1 VTNAPRLNAEFV
13 LKVLGIEDIF
23 PTIVLAEEEI
33 AAKPDSLTYQIG
45 LKRLGVNASE
55 ASTLAASFIEIL
67 GITVKY

>member
-33 AAKPDSLTYQIG
+33 AAKPDPLPYQIG

-55 ASTLAASFIEIL
+55 AIALEDSHLIL
-67 GITVKY
+67 LI